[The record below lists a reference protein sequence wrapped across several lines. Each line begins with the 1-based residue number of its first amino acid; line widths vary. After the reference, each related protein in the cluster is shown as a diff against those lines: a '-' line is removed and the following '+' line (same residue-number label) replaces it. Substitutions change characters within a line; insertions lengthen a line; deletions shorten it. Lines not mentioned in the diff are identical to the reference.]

1 MKTQAIIFDKDGT
14 LLDFDLLWLPISY
27 KAIEDVLVAVKQK
40 PDLTDEMLSVLGVK
54 NNITSINGV
63 LCKGTYNQMGQA
75 IYKVLEK
82 YRCDITEE
90 EAVRLTIDAYHR
102 NSEVG
107 MVKPACENIFDVLSK
122 LKQLGIKLAVV
133 TTDDAVVTK
142 RCLETLG
149 IDTLFD
155 VVYTDDGKYPAKPD
169 AYCIHDFCKKTGL
182 SKSEVVMV
190 GDTLTDVCFA
200 RNGGIKIIGVAKS
213 NENRCILEKQADVVI
228 PDISHVLEVIE

>member
-27 KAIEDVLVAVKQK
+27 KAIEDILAAVKQK
-40 PDLTDEMLSVLGVK
+40 LDLTEEILSALGVK
-54 NNITSINGV
+54 NNITGINGV
-63 LCKGTYNQMGQA
+63 LCKGTYDQMGQA
-75 IYKVLEK
+75 IYKVLKK
-82 YRCDITEE
+82 YGCDITEE

-107 MVKPACENIFDVLSK
+107 MVKSACENIVDVLSK
-122 LKQLGIKLAVV
+122 LKRLGIKLAVV
-133 TTDDAVVTK
+133 TTDDAFVTQK
-142 RCLETLG
+142 CLKAMG

-155 VVYTDDGKYPAKPD
+155 MIYTDDGKYPAKPD
-169 AYCIHDFCKKTGL
+169 PYCINDFCEKEGL

-200 RNGGIKIIGVAKS
+200 RNGGIKVIGVAKS
-213 NENRCILEKQADVVI
+213 DENRCILEKEADVVI
-228 PDISHVLEVIE
+228 PDISYVVEVIE